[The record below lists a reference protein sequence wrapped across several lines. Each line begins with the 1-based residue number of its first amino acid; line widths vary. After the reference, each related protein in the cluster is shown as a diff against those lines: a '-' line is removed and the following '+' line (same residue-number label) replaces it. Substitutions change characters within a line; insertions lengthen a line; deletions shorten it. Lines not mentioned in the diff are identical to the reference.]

1 MTIESKI
8 YRWYYS
14 DKPVTGVS
22 SSGRPQVDEGPH
34 IISSSLLTQDDS
46 TQKVSGKIDSITLG
60 LVLRRPGTSTVS
72 VDTTFTLSNETN
84 SYSSNTV
91 TCSGITDTSSTRH
104 IITMPAEN
112 CPSANFFNNSFT
124 LTVSYS
130 NISRTKIY
138 CPQNDYFILTVNY
151 TKGCQIYVKV
161 NGIWKEATPYINI
174 NGVWEEANSSIKEN
188 GTWKQ

>member
-1 MTIESKI
+1 MASESKI

-14 DKPVTGVS
+14 
-22 SSGRPQVDEGPH
+22 GRPKIDDGPH
-34 IISSSLLTQDDS
+34 IISSSLLTADDS
-46 TQKVSGKIDSITLG
+46 TTKISGTINSITLG
-60 LVLRRPGTSTVS
+60 LILRRSGTSTVS
-72 VDTTFTLSNETN
+72 VDTTFTLSNGTN

-91 TCSGITDTSSTRH
+91 TCSGITETSSTRH

-130 NISRTKIY
+130 NASRPDIY
-138 CPQNDYFILTVNY
+138 CLKDDYFILTINY

-161 NGIWKEATPYINI
+161 NGVWKEATPYVNVG
-174 NGVWEEANSSIKEN
+174 GVWKEANSSIKEN